1 MEATEK
7 NLTQEEQNKRK
18 GKRIS
23 ITVHAILLLLAIIPF
38 MAMKETVPPAITI
51 IFTDFKSGGSTEGA
65 SGGQKAKAMAT
76 PDREEAAPRETV
88 TKPTP
93 PVPTP
98 PTPTPVTQPTT
109 PTRPEPVEEIN
120 EVEEVEVVPAPQ
132 EEVLTDDSSN
142 PPLPPVVETEDVPDE
157 VVVEEPAYEIVPEET
172 EPVEEVNETEEAEE
186 APESFFPETSPAD
199 GTGNSSSEAS
209 DNTGDDSF
217 FSEGDGDADTNPGS
231 GLGDSEPGNG
241 TGDSGNGNDGQGNSG
256 SGGGTGDGEGDGVL
270 GRKVIYRA
278 NITEVAQGKVG
289 KITIDLCINKNGI
302 VTYAEI
308 DKLKSTIKETDVQ
321 SRALDAILNYR
332 FEKDP
337 RAPSRECGKYT
348 LKWSRHGFEFR

>member
-1 MEATEK
+1 MEAMEK
-7 NLTQEEQNKRK
+7 VILSQEEIDKRK

-51 IFTDFKSGGSTEGA
+51 VFTDFKSGGSTEGA

-76 PDREEAAPRETV
+76 PDREEAAPRETY

-93 PVPTP
+93 TTPTP
-98 PTPTPVTQPTT
+98 PTPTPVTQPT
-109 PTRPEPVEEIN
+109 PQPQPEPVEEIQ
-120 EVEEVEVVPAPQ
+120 EVEEVEVVPTPQ

-142 PPLPPVVETEDVPDE
+142 PPLPPVEETEDVPDE

-172 EPVEEVNETEEAEE
+172 QEADVEETEEAEE
-186 APESFFPETSPAD
+186 APESFFPESSKAD

-209 DNTGDDSF
+209 DETGDDSF
-217 FSEGDGDADTNPGS
+217 FSDGDGEADTNPGS
-231 GLGDSEPGNG
+231 GLGDNEPGNG
-241 TGDSGNGNDGQGNSG
+241 TGDSGNGTDGSGNSG

-289 KITIDLCINKNGI
+289 KIVIDLCINKNGI

-308 DKLKSTIKETDVQ
+308 DKIRSTIKETDVQ